1 MTSEML
7 NEKAIFNVA
16 REIGSPDARAEYL
29 RQSCG
34 ADSTLRERVQVLLR
48 AYEEQ
53 ASFLESPPP
62 VGVAGT
68 IDQPASES
76 PGTVVGPYKL
86 IEQIGEGGM
95 GTVWMAQQT
104 EPVKRLVALK
114 LIKAGMDSKQVI
126 ARFEAERQALALMDH
141 ANIARVLDGGTTEGG
156 RPYFVMDLVKG
167 VPITRYCD
175 KHHLTPRQRLELF
188 VPVCQAIQHAHQKG
202 IIHRDLKPSNVLVA
216 HYDGKPVPKVI
227 DFGVAKAA
235 GQALTERTLVTCF
248 GAIVGTLEYMS
259 PEQAEV
265 NQLDIDTRSDIYS
278 LGVLLYELLTG
289 SPPFTRRELEKIG
302 VLDMLR
308 VIREEEPSK
317 PSTKLSTADAL
328 PTLAA
333 NRGTEPAKL
342 ARLVRGELDWIVMKC
357 LEKDRNRRY
366 ETANGLARD
375 VERYLADEPVQ
386 ACPPSVPYRVRK
398 FARRHKA
405 VLATAGFGLVALAA
419 VTALAVGSAFTLR
432 LRGALGDAQA
442 AQSAEEAQRRKA
454 ERFQYAQ
461 HITLAS
467 HALQENYLGRLEQL
481 LDQCPA
487 DYKGHWEWRYL
498 KGQCHADLLTL
509 RGHTGGILSVVF
521 TSDGTRLA
529 TGGLD
534 GTVRLWDAATGREIY
549 TISAHN
555 GDVTKV
561 ALSPDGKCIASAG
574 SDRSVKIWDVESR
587 RLLLTLEGHQSDV
600 YGLAYSPGGQ
610 WLASGSWDKTI
621 RLWNP
626 ATGALVR
633 TLTGHTAE
641 IYNLAASPDGHRL
654 ASAGFDNTVRLWDV
668 DVGRELGRF
677 EGHKSAVVFSVAFS
691 PDGRRLASPG
701 RDKTVKVWD
710 VESRR
715 LLYALAGHTDEVSA
729 AAFSPD
735 GKWIASAGGDN
746 VVIIWDAATGRH
758 IASRRGHSNCVF
770 DVAFS
775 PDGTRIASAAQDRT
789 VRLWPGP
796 ATRDAELL
804 VGHTDEVSSLS
815 YSPNGNRIA
824 TASRDQTVKIWDAMT
839 RRTVATL
846 TGHAGPVA
854 GAAFSPDGT
863 WLISGGADKQL
874 IRWDLVT
881 ARPARTFAGHG
892 AEIRCVAVSADGTR
906 IASGDAGGWVRV
918 WDAAT
923 GAELLARRAHDGEV
937 RNVAFHPAGSQLAS
951 SGADRA
957 VKVWDAAVSRP
968 VRTFDGHHCWVHAV
982 AFSPD
987 LTRFASSGVPD
998 AAEGAD
1004 RTRARIATGSG
1015 DGTAIV
1021 WDLATG
1027 QKLFEPIEAHSG
1039 FVYSVAFAPDG
1050 RRFATAGSE
1059 GIVKLWDGEAGHD
1072 VLTLKGP
1079 GGALLAVAFSPDG
1092 DQIAAAGAD
1101 GTVRIW
1107 DARPWV
1113 PERRTER
1120 EALAALESLFA
1131 KPLCKADVR
1140 EYLTRL
1146 RTVHPQARDLSL
1158 ALIDRYSEEP
1168 DPGAYCQ
1175 AAWVAACQPFLNP
1188 SQYSFALRQAETACR
1203 LAPARCDYRTA
1214 LGAAQYRAGK
1224 YAEAARSLLQA
1235 DQADRAT
1242 PSVLAFLAMTQCR
1255 LGQNG
1260 QARATLTRLRSTASA
1275 AAEDESG
1282 RAVVQEAEAVLQ
1294 GGIAKPSN

>member
-1 MTSEML
+1 LEEIMVPVEDIFL
-7 NEKAIFNVA
+7 AAVEKSPADRAAYLDDACGDDTGLRAQVEA
-16 REIGSPDARAEYL
+16 LLRSHTKAGSLLEPPL
-29 RQSCG
+29 FQPG
-34 ADSTLRERVQVLLR
+34 STLDQ
-48 AYEEQ
+48 
-53 ASFLESPPP
+53 P
-62 VGVAGT
+62 VTEVHGT
-68 IDQPASES
+68 I
-76 PGTVVGPYKL
+76 VGPYKL
-86 IEQIGEGGM
+86 IERIGEGGM

-114 LIKAGMDSKQVI
+114 LIKPGMDSKQVI

-141 ANIARVLDGGTTEGG
+141 ANIARVLDGGTTGAG

-167 VPITRYCD
+167 VPITKYCD
-175 KHHLTPRQRLELF
+175 EHRFTPRQRLELF
-188 VPVCQAIQHAHQKG
+188 VPVCQAVQHAHQKG

-216 HYDGKPVPKVI
+216 RCDGKPVPKVI

-235 GQALTERTLVTCF
+235 GQALTEQTLVTCF

-289 SPPFTRRELEKIG
+289 SPPFTRRELEKVG

-342 ARLVRGELDWIVMKC
+342 ARLVKGELDWIVMKC
-357 LEKDRNRRY
+357 LEKDRSRRY

-386 ACPPSVPYRVRK
+386 ACPPSATYRFRK
-398 FARRHKA
+398 FVRRQKA
-405 VLATAGFGLVALAA
+405 MLATAGFALVALAA
-419 VTALAVGSAFTLR
+419 VAALAVGSAFTLQ
-432 LRGALGDAQA
+432 LRGALDNARA
-442 AQSAEEAQRRKA
+442 ARSAEEVQRRKA
-454 ERFQYAQ
+454 EQFQYAQ

-481 LDQCPA
+481 LDQCPV
-487 DYKGHWEWRYL
+487 DHKDHWEWHYL
-498 KGQCHADLLTL
+498 KRQCHADLLTL
-509 RGHTGGILSVVF
+509 RGHTGAILSVVF
-521 TSDGTRLA
+521 TKDGARLA

-534 GTVRLWDAATGREIY
+534 GTVRLWDAATGREIC
-549 TISAHN
+549 TIAAHN

-561 ALSPDGKCIASAG
+561 ALSPDEKCIASAS
-574 SDRSVKIWDVESR
+574 SDRTVKVWDVETR
-587 RLLLTLEGHQSDV
+587 RLVLTLEGHQSDV
-600 YGLAYSPGGQ
+600 YGLAYDPGGQ

-641 IYNLAASPDGHRL
+641 IYNLAASPDGRRL

-668 DVGRELGRF
+668 EVGRELGRF
-677 EGHKSAVVFSVAFS
+677 EGHKSPVVFSVAFS

-710 VESRR
+710 VDSRR
-715 LLYALAGHTDEVSA
+715 LLHTLAGHTDEVGA

-746 VVIIWDAATGRH
+746 VVIIFDAATGRQV
-758 IASRRGHSNCVF
+758 ATRRGHSNCVF

-775 PDGTRIASAAQDRT
+775 PDGTRIASAGQDRT

-796 ATRDAELL
+796 ATPDVELL
-804 VGHTDEVSSLS
+804 VGHTDEVAGVS
-815 YSPNGNRIA
+815 YSPDSKRIA
-824 TASRDQTVKIWDAMT
+824 TASRDQLVKVWDAMT
-839 RRTVATL
+839 KRAVATL
-846 TGHAGPVA
+846 KGHANAVA
-854 GAAFSPDGT
+854 GVAFSPDGT
-863 WLISGGADKQL
+863 WLVSGGADKQL
-874 IRWDLVT
+874 IRWDLVS
-881 ARPARTFAGHG
+881 ARPACTFAGHG
-892 AEIRCVAVSADGTR
+892 AEIRCVAVNGDGTR
-906 IASGDAGGWVRV
+906 IASGDAGGWVRI

-923 GAELLARRAHDGEV
+923 GAELLARKAHDGEV
-937 RNVAFHPAGSQLAS
+937 RNLAFDTAGPRLAS

-957 VKVWDAAVSRP
+957 VKVWEAGTNKL
-968 VRTFDGHHCWVHAV
+968 VRSFDGHHCWVHAV
-982 AFSPD
+982 AFSPG
-987 LTRFASSGVPD
+987 LTRFASTGAP
-998 AAEGAD
+998 EGTGGAS
-1004 RTRARIATGSG
+1004 RPRARLATGSG
-1015 DGTAIV
+1015 DGTAMV

-1027 QKLFEPIEAHSG
+1027 QTLFEPIEAHSG
-1039 FVYSVAFAPDG
+1039 FVYGVAFAPDG

-1059 GIVKLWDGEAGHD
+1059 GAVKLWDGETGHD

-1092 DQIAAAGAD
+1092 SQLAAAGAD

-1113 PERRTER
+1113 PERQTER
-1120 EALAALESLFA
+1120 EALAALDSLFA
-1131 KPLCKADVR
+1131 KPLSKADVR
-1140 EYLTRL
+1140 EYLTRS
-1146 RTVHPQARDLSL
+1146 RTVRPQARDI
-1158 ALIDRYSEEP
+1158 ALTLIHRYSEES
-1168 DPGAYCQ
+1168 DPVLYNRAG
-1175 AAWVAACQPFLNP
+1175 WVVACQPFLNP
-1188 SQYSFALRQAETACR
+1188 SQYEFAVRQAETACR
-1203 LAPARCDYRTA
+1203 LAPTRFDYRTA

-1224 YAEAARSLLQA
+1224 YAESARTLLQA
-1235 DQADRAT
+1235 DQAA
-1242 PSVLAFLAMTQCR
+1242 PSALAFLAMAQRR
-1255 LGQNG
+1255 LGQG
-1260 QARATLTRLRSTASA
+1260 EQARATLIRLRNSASA
-1275 AAEDESG
+1275 AADDEAG
-1282 RAVVQEAEAVLQ
+1282 RALVQEAEVIVQ
-1294 GGIAKPSN
+1294 DGGAKPSN